1 MDLNV
6 LIVGGGIH
14 GVGLLHDLASRGV
27 RDVHLVERNQIASA
41 TSSRSTKLLHGGL
54 RYLEHFSQWPLV
66 REALHERS
74 LLLKLLQNMARP
86 LPFVLP
92 SFRTDKRPP
101 WMVGCGLFLY
111 DLLAGD
117 SGLPQ
122 SRRIPKEDLLLHAPY
137 LKKTKVENEML
148 GGFIYYDAQ
157 MLDDVVARVVA
168 FSAVKLGSSFEE
180 HTEVTEVTPIPGGF
194 RVTLVH
200 EQTTRTLTTRY
211 LINAAGAFCNANLL
225 QWGFKPNI
233 TCLLNLGTHL
243 VFRPEVLP
251 QANIET
257 SSATLIQEQDGRVVF
272 FIPWFGKWLFGT
284 TESIL
289 ESNPQKLSCPEADKN
304 YLMKTAQEVLDL
316 THAETHLDEV
326 FCGVRCMPLKQK
338 HKAQE
343 LKCTWQEDPYSSPYY
358 IKSSAEN
365 ISGLSRETVV
375 DEVVPSLLSIYGG
388 KYTTY
393 RAISKHIGGHLVRE
407 LKTGSLSNTHLPQSW
422 FIQELLEERPEIF
435 VTSKELRAGGNF

>member
-14 GVGLLHDLASRGV
+14 GVGLLHDLASRGI
-27 RDVHLVERNQIASA
+27 RDVHLVERDQIACG

-74 LLLKLLQNMARP
+74 LLLKLLKNITRP

-92 SFRTDKRPP
+92 SFRSDKRPP
-101 WMVGCGLFLY
+101 WLVGCGLFFY

-122 SRRIPKEDLLLHAPY
+122 SQRIRKEDILAHAPY
-137 LKKTKVENEML
+137 LKKTKVENEMV

-157 MLDDVVARVVA
+157 MLDDVVTRVAA
-168 FSAVKLGSSFEE
+168 FSAVKLGATLEE
-180 HTEVTEVTPIPGGF
+180 HTQATQVVPIPGGF
-194 RVTLVH
+194 RVTLVNSH
-200 EQTTRTLTTRY
+200 STRTLTTRY
-211 LINAAGAFCNANLL
+211 VINAGGAFCNANLL

-243 VFRPEVLP
+243 VFNPEVLP
-251 QANIET
+251 QANVET
-257 SSATLIQEQDGRVVF
+257 ASATLIQEQDGRVVF

-289 ESNPQKLSCPEADKN
+289 ENDPAKLTCPESDKR
-304 YLMKTAQEVLDL
+304 YLMKTAEEVLDL
-316 THAETHLDEV
+316 THAEKHVDEV

-338 HKAQE
+338 YRAPNIKSI
-343 LKCTWQEDPYSSPYY
+343 WQEDPYSSPYY

-375 DEVVPSLLSIYGG
+375 NEVVPGLLSIYGG
-388 KYTTY
+388 KFTTY
-393 RAISKHIGGHLVRE
+393 RAIGKNLGGRLSRE
-407 LKTGSLSNTHLPQSW
+407 LKTGSLSNTHLPHSW
-422 FIQELLEERPEIF
+422 FLQELLEEHPEIF
-435 VTSKELRAGGNF
+435 TTSKALRARNG